1 MGLLPP
7 LRTPH
12 APTHARAHSQPP
24 IACMP
29 IPHDERH
36 AHACIPMGAY
46 AYAHPPEMLSHPPE
60 IAQNT
65 AILNDY
71 AESEID
77 RRACMILLCMIL
89 HKPIILATP
98 AEYFGLVHQLCYTL
112 VYILVGY
119 RLNISIYRAYFG
131 LISISMVIFQVEDDA
146 CDVAFTA
153 YHAPLQV

>member
-1 MGLLPP
+1 MG
-7 LRTPH
+7 TPF
-12 APTHARAHSQPP
+12 APSPCHSHGTPTTHTDAPCPTQAHAHSQPP

-36 AHACIPMGAY
+36 AHACLPMGAY

-77 RRACMILLCMIL
+77 RRACMILLCTNL
-89 HKPIILATP
+89 HKLIILATP
-98 AEYFGLVHQLCYTL
+98 AEHL
-112 VYILVGY
+112 
-119 RLNISIYRAYFG
+119 
-131 LISISMVIFQVEDDA
+131 
-146 CDVAFTA
+146 
-153 YHAPLQV
+153 